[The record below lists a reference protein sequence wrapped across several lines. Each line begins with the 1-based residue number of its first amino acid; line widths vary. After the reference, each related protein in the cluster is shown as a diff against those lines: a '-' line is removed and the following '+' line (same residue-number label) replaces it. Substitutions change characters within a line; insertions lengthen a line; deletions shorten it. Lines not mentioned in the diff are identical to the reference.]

1 MTTKEEKPT
10 LGGVTIKTRK
20 RNIAVPLDPASF
32 ANAVIA
38 IFEDAEGDNA
48 AEILTAGCKVLET
61 STLDFSRY
69 GETLFEV
76 LFAGG
81 RMAAGGSLDDS
92 SNARLK
98 VNLLGEDAETE
109 AIMPF
114 ISTFLQLIRRRPF
127 LIKSLENTMCK
138 FLKSLEFFDGIGR
151 KKIAMATAMIF
162 SNKLGV
168 LPEEVFESLE
178 NDRMI
183 AKGTVADFLT
193 EFFREILK
201 KLSMDELIMLM
212 KKAKIDKRLVEFF
225 PAEKQTPEHFNQHFT
240 DAGIPAI
247 VEYNKS
253 QFAQDEIR
261 DLRDSLVEAI
271 QGEVPPAEVLKV
283 YQEKK
288 AASSLT
294 DLDGLKVVWDALMG
308 AHNLTGKNQQQ
319 VQFMLLKT
327 VKTHHKLLEAV
338 AHTARLEASLMV
350 EIQVNCY
357 EDSQKLKLFSD
368 IIRLLYDSDVIAED
382 TIHYWY
388 KKGSSTKGRNVF
400 QKDMEP
406 FLKWLEEAEEEE
418 EDDEE

>member
-38 IFEDAEGDNA
+38 IFEDAEGTTP
-48 AEILTAGCKVLET
+48 AEILSAGCKVLET

-81 RMAAGGSLDDS
+81 RMAAGGSLEEGS
-92 SNARLK
+92 APRLK
-98 VNLLGEDAETE
+98 VNMLGQEAETQ

-114 ISTFLQLIRRRPF
+114 INTYQQLIRRRPF

-138 FLKSLEFFDGIGR
+138 FLKSLEFFDETGR
-151 KKIAMATAMIF
+151 KKISMAIAMIF

-201 KLSMDELIMLM
+201 KINMDELILLM
-212 KKAKIDKRLVEFF
+212 KKAKIEKRLIEFF
-225 PAEKQTPEHFNQHFT
+225 PPEKRTPEHFNQHFAE
-240 DAGIPAI
+240 AGINAI

-253 QFAQDEIR
+253 QFAEDEIR
-261 DLRDSLVEAI
+261 ELKDALVEAFSSE
-271 QGEVPPAEVLKV
+271 QPVAEVAKLYK
-283 YQEKK
+283 EKK
-288 AASSLT
+288 DASSLT
-294 DLDGLKVVWDALMG
+294 DLDGLKVVWEALM
-308 AHNLTGKNQQQ
+308 ASINLTGKNQQQ
-319 VQFMLLKT
+319 VQFMVLKL
-327 VKTHHKLLEAV
+327 VKTYQKLLAMV
-338 AHTARLEASLMV
+338 ASTARLEAALMV
-350 EIQVNCY
+350 EIQVDCY
-357 EDSQKLKLFSD
+357 EDSHKLKLFSD
-368 IIRLLYDSDVIAED
+368 IIRLLYDCDVIAED
-382 TIHYWY
+382 TIHYWN
-388 KKGSSTKGRNVF
+388 KKGSSSKGRNVF
-400 QKDMEP
+400 QKDLEP
-406 FLKWLEEAEEEE
+406 FLKWLEEAEEED
-418 EDDEE
+418 ED